1 MLPIHLSRAV
11 TIGRSEAVSL
21 MQLQLSAH
29 ACAITS
35 EHSFHFTGLPR
46 ALVQLPQQQ
55 NITHHAVFGLLL
67 ANGKHQAFIVL
78 QVCLTNTQPAPAIT
92 QKCTN
97 CLCISGL
104 LWKDNQSGDVTAQLA

>member
-1 MLPIHLSRAV
+1 MLPIHLSCAV
-11 TIGRSEAVSL
+11 TIGPSEAVSL

-29 ACAITS
+29 TCEITS

-55 NITHHAVFGLLL
+55 NITHHTVFSLLL
-67 ANGKHQAFIVL
+67 ANSKHQAFIAL
-78 QVCLTNTQPAPAIT
+78 QVCLTNTQPAPVIK

-97 CLCISGL
+97 CL
-104 LWKDNQSGDVTAQLA
+104 